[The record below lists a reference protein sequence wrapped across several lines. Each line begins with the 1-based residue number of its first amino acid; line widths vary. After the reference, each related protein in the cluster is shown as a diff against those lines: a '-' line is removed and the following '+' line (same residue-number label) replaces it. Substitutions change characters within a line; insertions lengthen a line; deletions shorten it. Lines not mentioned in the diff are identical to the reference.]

1 MAAGKH
7 LCANRASNAIC
18 KISPLLIISTRSE
31 YQVSVELHSV
41 EGGEEEKKAGKCLS
55 SALEHSAHG
64 PDGWTVTTCWICN
77 RECVTSFRASVYYI
91 NISTVTKAGRILVGY
106 PTPN

>member
-55 SALEHSAHG
+55 SALEHCPWSRWLDCHNMLDLQQG
-64 PDGWTVTTCWICN
+64 MCHILQGF
-77 RECVTSFRASVYYI
+77 CVLY
-91 NISTVTKAGRILVGY
+91 
-106 PTPN
+106 

>member
-7 LCANRASNAIC
+7 SCANRASNAIC

-41 EGGEEEKKAGKCLS
+41 EGGEEKKKLANVFHLP
-55 SALEHSAHG
+55 L
-64 PDGWTVTTCWICN
+64 
-77 RECVTSFRASVYYI
+77 
-91 NISTVTKAGRILVGY
+91 STVPMVQMVGLSQHAGSATGNVSHPSGLLCTILTFLQLPKQVGF
-106 PTPN
+106 